1 MAVSGIIM
9 LQKRDIKLFITWDG
23 TFSWQVSIKN
33 WKVKIINWQVVAKLC
48 LPNIL
53 VEGVFDALI
62 SKSSLETSLAAAT
75 CTCMYIYL
83 NRKSQYIVFEANR
96 NQNSE
101 SNECLLW

>member
-9 LQKRDIKLFITWDG
+9 LQKRDIKLFIIWDG

-33 WKVKIINWQVVAKLC
+33 WEVKIINWQVVAKLC
-48 LPNIL
+48 LPNIS

-62 SKSSLETSLAAAT
+62 SKSSLETAT